1 MAIYT
6 AVATSSTT
14 EGSPWRS
21 VTVVAASCARA
32 ERAAT
37 AAITKE
43 DRAIDW
49 LQRRRLAARLVEIDG
64 TIHYIGRWPDP
75 TEQDAA

>member
-1 MAIYT
+1 MATYT
-6 AVATSSTT
+6 AVAVSSSTA
-14 EGSPWRS
+14 GSPWRS

-49 LQRRRLAARLVEIDG
+49 LQRRRLAARLVEMDG
-64 TIHYIGRWPDP
+64 TIHYIGRWPDR
-75 TEQDAA
+75 TEDAA